1 MNNNIWEKVQPKT
14 GKEIKTNHIQF
25 SIAFQFW
32 RSLKMQFGIIFLES
46 NLTLYIKDLKNNYA
60 FDLVKPLIES
70 ILMTNIK
77 SDKGLYTNN
86 NP

>member
-1 MNNNIWEKVQPKT
+1 
-14 GKEIKTNHIQF
+14 
-25 SIAFQFW
+25 
-32 RSLKMQFGIIFLES
+32 MQFGIIFLES